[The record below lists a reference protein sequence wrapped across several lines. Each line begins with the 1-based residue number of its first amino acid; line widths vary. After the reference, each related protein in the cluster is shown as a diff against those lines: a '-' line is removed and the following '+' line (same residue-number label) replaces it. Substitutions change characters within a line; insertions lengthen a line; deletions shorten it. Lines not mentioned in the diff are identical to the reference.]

1 MSQPGNTQE
10 IVQPAQPVE
19 PATPITAPNGEPGAS
34 KTKGRLARRALL
46 AAAGVGV
53 CAAGVELA
61 PIAMK
66 RAGEFTQAQVSN
78 AFQAG
83 VDQGRQALLDELAQ
97 LEGITL
103 DGAIGVAELTRLAVR
118 VFVLPL
124 AQLNATITGDML
136 GILDSA
142 LSSARTNL
150 SRINVHIDALNNLQQ
165 LVESWRASVTQ
176 LPIALNAYATADIN
190 SAENYLKALKQ
201 KIAQERA
208 ADDAANK

>member
-10 IVQPAQPVE
+10 IVQPVP
-19 PATPITAPNGEPGAS
+19 PAPQSTALTVPNNEPGPS

-46 AAAGVGV
+46 AAAGIGV

-66 RAGEFTQAQVSN
+66 KAGDFTQAQVSS

-103 DGAIGVAELTRLAVR
+103 DGAINVAELTRLAVR
-118 VFVLPL
+118 FIVLPV
-124 AQLNATITGDML
+124 AQLNATISGDAL
-136 GILDSA
+136 GVLDSA
-142 LSSARTNL
+142 LTSARDNL
-150 SRINVHIDALNNLQQ
+150 NRINVHIDALNNLQQ
-165 LVESWRASVTQ
+165 LVETWRTNVIQ
-176 LPIALNAYATADIN
+176 LPTTLNSYVTADIN
-190 SAENYLKALKQ
+190 SAENYLKALKN
-201 KIAQERA
+201 KIAAERA
-208 ADDAANK
+208 ADDAASK